1 MQSNEYDVE
10 YFRKTRNN
18 VGLLLKTMRPLWWRW
33 VKIIR
38 KYKSSG
44 CLLDVGCGEGYFL
57 QYAERHFKTY
67 GIDISEYGI
76 REARKRAIKS
86 KLYIGGVAPLNY
98 DDKRFD
104 IVTCFDVLEHLK
116 NPEAAIQEFRRV
128 LNRGGL
134 FIIRVPNTSS
144 LGSSWKKEE
153 WFGFKDR
160 THVSLLTNNEWLSLL
175 RKDNFQILE
184 VFYDGLWDTPY
195 LKIIPKGLQ
204 DILIK
209 FPSQVLFF
217 LGLRF
222 TERCGENLCVIAQKG
237 N

>member
-1 MQSNEYDVE
+1 
-10 YFRKTRNN
+10 
-18 VGLLLKTMRPLWWRW
+18 MRPLWWRW

-44 CLLDVGCGEGYFL
+44 FLLDVGCGEGYFL
-57 QYAERHFKTY
+57 QYAERYFKTY

-76 REARKRAIKS
+76 REARQRAIKS
-86 KLYIGGVAPLNY
+86 KLYVGGVAPLYY
-98 DDKRFD
+98 DDKSFD

-116 NPEAAIQEFRRV
+116 NPEAALQECKRV

-153 WFGFKDR
+153 WFGYKDK
-160 THVSLLTNNEWLSLL
+160 THVWLLPNNEWLSLL
-175 RKDNFQILE
+175 RKNNFQILE

-195 LKIIPKGLQ
+195 IKIIPKFLQ
-204 DILIK
+204 DIFIK

-222 TERCGENLCVIAQKG
+222 TERYGENLCVVAQKG